1 MPGTDVSAAAMRR
14 VLPGLTKSVILEGP
28 GHWVQQEAPEAVTA
42 LLIEF
47 LRGL

>member
-1 MPGTDVSAAAMRR
+1 MPGMDVGFEALRR
-14 VLPGLTKSVILEGP
+14 VLPSLTKSVILDGP
-28 GHWVQQEAPEAVTA
+28 GHWVQQEAAEAVNA